1 MSAFSNTI
9 YNPKTNS
16 NNSLSLSISSILVNS
31 AIDVLEEQHYN
42 RPGDTPVDS
51 ILRKYIK
58 QHSREIEYDLDEKDG
73 LRELIMSVAR
83 SQYRLDFKL
92 RELGIECTPENRV
105 MAYIVSTA
113 QEKQYDDDL

>member
-1 MSAFSNTI
+1 MSIFHYCFLIIVIYTTDALSAFSNTI

-42 RPGDTPVDS
+42 RPDTPVDS

-58 QHSREIEYDLDEKDG
+58 QHSREIEYDLELDDEDDG
-73 LRELIMSVAR
+73 E
-83 SQYRLDFKL
+83 
-92 RELGIECTPENRV
+92 
-105 MAYIVSTA
+105 
-113 QEKQYDDDL
+113 